1 MWSLNVLLCTSPS
14 WFCEHILSLT
24 WRLLNLSIIC
34 IKPLMFLFGPHLH
47 FPQLISTYVLS
58 HMKCPRI
65 FQFWIL
71 ITCEYSHECCCLINS
86 PTHDINAPLCP
97 SLAVLKNN
105 RYISSSYAK
114 KFIFISLILLL
125 SLSFRILNLNPAIP
139 FFPSFPAH
147 YLNLVFPSMS

>member
-1 MWSLNVLLCTSPS
+1 
-14 WFCEHILSLT
+14 
-24 WRLLNLSIIC
+24 
-34 IKPLMFLFGPHLH
+34 MFLLGPHLH

-71 ITCEYSHECCCLINS
+71 ITCEYSHECCCRINS
-86 PTHDINAPLCP
+86 PTHDINAPVCP

-105 RYISSSYAK
+105 RYISSPYAK
-114 KFIFISLILLL
+114 KFIFIPLILLL

-147 YLNLVFPSMS
+147 YLNLVFPSML